1 MAIKL
6 SKNNTNVYTNHQ
18 QNGQYVE
25 DVQYQKQKEKTFE
38 RLRRYDKQFTK
49 SKMRQTY
56 LIAALGVFALSL
68 AFQFIRITLNPF
80 HVMIKWIPLICIFA
94 ACLYVA
100 PRIMLALAEDRY
112 EENKFQETTSYIE
125 QMLYSF
131 RRNSK
136 ILASLKDTLLLFP
149 EGEMHDAI
157 EEAIHHIQ
165 TSMSDGNV
173 YEEALDLIEEKY
185 ECRRVKS
192 LHRYLV
198 RVEGVGGDHDMGVHA
213 LINDRRLWMDRIDEF
228 KKEKK
233 SIIKEVI
240 ISTIFS
246 SVVSVITLYMLP
258 SYVEAPLHPVIQGY
272 ATFYIIA
279 NLFNIKATIHR
290 LILRINDI
298 SDEEH
303 DKAMV
308 RKLNWYKNYNIKTEQ
323 RKAIPVAGIG
333 LFIAAVGFFTKI
345 WVALGMGVFIA
356 AFSYFIQPRTKYR
369 NAKKSIINEI
379 EIVFPDWLLEL
390 ALLLQTDNLHV
401 ALEKTIDDS
410 PLIIREELQ
419 KLSDGIIIN
428 PTEVE
433 PFMEFFDYLPLGN
446 IHSSMKLLYSIGEF
460 GSIDEQKQI
469 AELIERNAILM
480 NKAEEHK
487 NQGRLSRVFMLKFV
501 PMGTSAVKM
510 IVDMGVFLIIFISQS
525 LSVV

>member
-1 MAIKL
+1 MAIKF
-6 SKNNTNVYTNHQ
+6 SQKKNTANTSADNQYMENVQ
-18 QNGQYVE
+18 S
-25 DVQYQKQKEKTFE
+25 QKQKEKTIE

-49 SKMRQTY
+49 AKMRQVY
-56 LIAALGVFALSL
+56 LIAIIGIIALSF
-68 AFQFIRITLNPF
+68 AFQLKI
-80 HVMIKWIPLICIFA
+80 IPIICITI
-94 ACLYVA
+94 ACIYVA
-100 PRIMLALAEDRY
+100 PRIMLALAEDKY

-136 ILASLKDTLLLFP
+136 ILTSLKDTLLLFP

-157 EEAIHHIQ
+157 EEAIHYIQ

-173 YEEALDLIEEKY
+173 YEEALDIIEEKY
-185 ECRRVKS
+185 ECRRIKS
-192 LHRYLV
+192 LHRYLIQ
-198 RVEGVGGDHDMGVHA
+198 VEGVGGDHDMGVHA

-233 SIIKEVI
+233 SIIREVI
-240 ISTIFS
+240 ISTVFS

-258 SYVEAPLHPVIQGY
+258 SYVEAPVHPVIQAY

-290 LILRINDI
+290 LVLRINDI

-308 RKLNWYKNYNIKTEQ
+308 RKLNWYKSYNLKAEQ
-323 RKAIPVAGIG
+323 RKALPIVIVGILCVVAGILLKQWIALAMG
-333 LFIAAVGFFTKI
+333 AFIAIFA
-345 WVALGMGVFIA
+345 
-356 AFSYFIQPRTKYR
+356 YFIQPRTKYR
-369 NAKKSIINEI
+369 NAKKAIINEI

-401 ALEKTIDDS
+401 ALEKTIDGS

-419 KLSDGIIIN
+419 KLSDEIITN
-428 PTEVE
+428 PTDVE
-433 PFMEFFDYLPLGN
+433 PFMAFFNYLPLGN
-446 IHSSMKLLYSIGEF
+446 IHSSMKLLYSISEF
-460 GSIDEQKQI
+460 GSLDEQKQI

-487 NQGRLSRVFMLKFV
+487 NQSRLSRVFMLKFV

>member
-1 MAIKL
+1 MAIKF
-6 SKNNTNVYTNHQ
+6 SRKNNTTNAPTDNQYMENVQSQ
-18 QNGQYVE
+18 Q
-25 DVQYQKQKEKTFE
+25 QKEKIIE

-49 SKMRQTY
+49 AKMRQTY
-56 LIAALGVFALSL
+56 FLSALGVIALSF
-68 AFQFIRITLNPF
+68 AFQFIHIVKKPF
-80 HVMIKWIPLICIFA
+80 PLEFKLIPIICVSLAFV
-94 ACLYVA
+94 YVI
-100 PRIMLALAEDRY
+100 PRIMLALAEDKY

-136 ILASLKDTLLLFP
+136 ILNSLKDTLLLFP

-165 TSMSDGNV
+165 TSMSEGNV
-173 YEEALDLIEEKY
+173 YEEALDIIEEKY
-185 ECRRVKS
+185 ECRRIKS

-198 RVEGVGGDHDMGVHA
+198 QVEGVGGDHDMGIHA

-246 SVVSVITLYMLP
+246 SVVSIITLYMLP
-258 SYVEAPLHPVIQGY
+258 SYVEAPVHPVIQGY

-279 NLFNIKATIHR
+279 NLFNIKATITR

-298 SDEEH
+298 TDEEH

-308 RKLNWYKNYNIKTEQ
+308 RKLNWYKNYNLHTER
-323 RKAIPVAGIG
+323 RKAIPVALIG
-333 LFIAAVGFFTKI
+333 VFIAAVGLFTSTWI
-345 WVALGMGVFIA
+345 ALGMGAFIA
-356 AFSYFIQPRTKYR
+356 IFSYFIQPRTKYR
-369 NAKKSIINEI
+369 NTKKAIMNEI

-390 ALLLQTDNLHV
+390 ALLLQTDNFHV
-401 ALEKTIDDS
+401 ALEKTIDTS

-419 KLSDGIIIN
+419 KLSDAIIIN

-433 PFMEFFDYLPLGN
+433 PFMEFFNYLPLGN

-460 GSIDEQKQI
+460 GSLDEQKQI
-469 AELIERNAILM
+469 AELIERNAVLM
-480 NKAEEHK
+480 NKAEEYK
-487 NQGRLSRVFMLKFV
+487 NQARLSRVFMLKFV